1 MKSTN
6 KDGIKNTKTTSKT
19 KRQSRT
25 RKLNEIE
32 KIREQKRI
40 NRQSELSKFSERKRL
55 EKSSKK
61 RIINVKAVSLL
72 LLVLGV
78 IIFAFI
84 LFLSRKPVDSDGFA
98 HNKNKTFIKQQKIDG
113 VVFKDIDCI
122 YDGKNSLITYKISN
136 ATKKKIYLK
145 NYDVLVKDKDGR
157 AITKIVVN
165 SSQYIDP
172 NKDVE
177 MANSVVGVDLTNA
190 YYMDLKLK
198 TGDN

>member
-72 LLVLGV
+72 LLVLGI

-84 LFLSRKPVDSDGFA
+84 LFLGRKSDDSDGFT

-136 ATKKKIYLK
+136 ATKEKIYLK

>member
-32 KIREQKRI
+32 KISEQKRI

-72 LLVLGV
+72 LWVLGI

-84 LFLSRKPVDSDGFA
+84 LFLGRKSDDSD
-98 HNKNKTFIKQQKIDG
+98 
-113 VVFKDIDCI
+113 
-122 YDGKNSLITYKISN
+122 
-136 ATKKKIYLK
+136 
-145 NYDVLVKDKDGR
+145 
-157 AITKIVVN
+157 
-165 SSQYIDP
+165 
-172 NKDVE
+172 
-177 MANSVVGVDLTNA
+177 
-190 YYMDLKLK
+190 
-198 TGDN
+198 